1 MKNKKVLIFLFIGL
15 AIMGVM
21 LYFIGIDEVIEALK
35 LSNLWLVLLAIL
47 IQIFTYFLYTWRWN
61 IINKTADMDLGIKK
75 SLPMVLVS
83 LAVNNITPSGR
94 DTSNLKTL
102 LLL

>member
-1 MKNKKVLIFLFIGL
+1 MKNKKVLIFLLFGL
-15 AIMGVM
+15 LIMAVM

-35 LSNLWLVLLAIL
+35 LSNLWLVLLAIV
-47 IQIFTYFLYTWRWN
+47 IQIFSYFLYTWRWN
-61 IINKTADMDLGIKK
+61 IINKTGDMDLGIKK

-94 DTSNLKTL
+94 GGGEPV
-102 LLL
+102 

>member
-35 LSNLWLVLLAIL
+35 LSNLWLVLLAIV
-47 IQIFTYFLYTWRWN
+47 IQIFTYFLQQDCGYGFG
-61 IINKTADMDLGIKK
+61 NKK
-75 SLPMVLVS
+75 
-83 LAVNNITPSGR
+83 ITSYGF
-94 DTSNLKTL
+94 S
-102 LLL
+102 

>member
-35 LSNLWLVLLAIL
+35 LSNLWLVLLAIV
-47 IQIFTYFLYTWRWN
+47 IQIFTYFLYT
-61 IINKTADMDLGIKK
+61 
-75 SLPMVLVS
+75 
-83 LAVNNITPSGR
+83 
-94 DTSNLKTL
+94 
-102 LLL
+102 